1 MCVQCPT
8 QCPRQ
13 TRCLI
18 AVVLFVNLIL
28 FQCLHIKCRSLGAA
42 TVLFDLALFHV
53 LGGSA
58 LTCFAV
64 KNITIIKAGAA
75 AGPAVSSSFDL
86 HSVEIRS
93 I

>member
-1 MCVQCPT
+1 MSVECLT
-8 QCPRQ
+8 QWPQQ

-18 AVVLFVNLIL
+18 VVFLFINLIL
-28 FQCLHIKCRSLGAA
+28 FHCLYTKCRSLGAV
-42 TVLFDLALFHV
+42 TVLFDLALLHV

-58 LTCFAV
+58 FTCFAV
-64 KNITIIKAGAA
+64 KNITVIKVGAA

-93 I
+93 T